1 MRYIW
6 LPSQSPY
13 YNLAAEE
20 YLLTQTNDD
29 VFMLWQNAN
38 SIIVGRHQNTLAEIN
53 REFVEQN
60 NITVARRLT
69 GGGAVFH
76 DLGNLN
82 FTFIQNIQPQDKE
95 INFVKYLQ
103 PIVDALKTLGI
114 PASFS
119 GRNDLM
125 IHDKKISGNAMA
137 FNGNRVLEHGCML
150 FSTQHNDLVNAL
162 KVDPDKFKDKAVK
175 SVRSRVTNISEH
187 LPTPMSVLE
196 FKDYLMNFIMGQQPG
211 ATVEQLTPEE
221 DAIIQQLAERKFS
234 TWEWNYGNSP
244 KYAITN
250 KIRTPGGT
258 VQIMM
263 DVKNGHITDVVFFG
277 DFFSQKNPEELAA
290 TFIGIPY
297 TREAIENALKDVPVE
312 TYFNNVNK
320 TDLLGLLLDC

>member
-6 LPSQSPY
+6 LPTQSPY

-38 SIIVGRHQNTLAEIN
+38 SIIVGRHQNTMAEIN

-82 FTFIQNIQPQDKE
+82 FTFIQNIQPEDKE

-103 PIVDALKTLGI
+103 PIVDALKALGI

-187 LPTPMSVLE
+187 LPQPMSVLE
-196 FKDYLMNFIMGQQPG
+196 FKDYLMRFIMGQQAG
-211 ATVEQLTPEE
+211 ALVEGLTPDE
-221 DAIIQQLAERKFS
+221 DAIIRKLADTKFS
-234 TWEWNYGNSP
+234 TWEWNFGNSP
-244 KYAITN
+244 KYAISN
-250 KIRTPGGT
+250 KMRTSGGT
-258 VQIMM
+258 VQVMI
-263 DVKNGHITDVVFFG
+263 DVKNGHIADVKFFG
-277 DFFSQKNPEELAA
+277 DFFSQKNPDELAA
-290 TFIGIPY
+290 ALSGIPY
-297 TREAIENALKDVPVE
+297 TRQAIENALADVPVE
-312 TYFNNVNK
+312 AYFNDVK
-320 TDLLGLLLDC
+320 KSDLLALL

>member
-6 LPSQSPY
+6 LPTQSPY

-20 YLLTQTNDD
+20 YLLTRANDD

-38 SIIVGRHQNTLAEIN
+38 AVIVGRHQNTLGEIN
-53 REFVEQN
+53 REYVEQH

-95 INFVKYLQ
+95 IDFVKYLQ
-103 PIVDALKTLGI
+103 PVVDALKALGI

-187 LPTPMSVLE
+187 LPQPMSVLA
-196 FKDYLMNFIMGQQPG
+196 FKDYLMNFIMRQQPG

-221 DAIIQQLAERKFS
+221 DAAIRQLAENKFS
-234 TWEWNYGNSP
+234 TWEWNFGNSP

-250 KIRTPGGT
+250 KIRTAGGT
-258 VQIMM
+258 VQVMI
-263 DVKNGHITDVVFFG
+263 DVKNGHIADVRFFG
-277 DFFSQKNPEELAA
+277 DFFSSKNPDELVK
-290 TFIGIPY
+290 ILVGLPY
-297 TREAIENALKDVPVE
+297 TREAIERTLQEIEIPH
-312 TYFNNVNK
+312 YFNNVAK
-320 TDLLGLLLDC
+320 EDLMGLLI

>member
-6 LPSQSPY
+6 LPTQSPY

-38 SIIVGRHQNTLAEIN
+38 SIIVGRHQNTMAEIN
-53 REFVEQN
+53 REYVEQN

-82 FTFIQNIQPQDKE
+82 FTFIQNILPQDKE

-103 PIVDALKTLGI
+103 PIVDALKALGI

-187 LPTPMSVLE
+187 LPQPMSVLE
-196 FKDYLMNFIMGQQPG
+196 FKDYLMRFIMGQQAG
-211 ATVEQLTPEE
+211 AIVEGLTPDE
-221 DAIIQQLAERKFS
+221 DAIIRKLADTKFS
-234 TWEWNYGNSP
+234 TWEWNFGNSP
-244 KYAITN
+244 QYAISN
-250 KIRTPGGT
+250 KMRTPGGT
-258 VQIMM
+258 VQVMI
-263 DVKNGHITDVVFFG
+263 DVKNGHIADVKFFG
-277 DFFSQKNPEELAA
+277 DFFSQKNPDELATA
-290 TFIGIPY
+290 LIGIPY
-297 TREAIENALKDVPVE
+297 TRQAIENALQDVPVE
-312 TYFNNVNK
+312 SYFNNVK
-320 TDLLGLLLDC
+320 KSELLTLL